1 MPADK
6 RKKSTMAGPSQTAR
20 NLESGASLVFGLIFL
35 ILTLGLGLLLLAG
48 GCSRDDEK
56 VVVDFSKTVP
66 VERPG
71 DRSSLDPPLRVAV
84 AAMVSPR
91 ETFNLYRQLLEYIGR
106 KSGRRLEFVQ
116 RKTYGEIDELLGKD
130 QIDLAFICSGPYV
143 CGKEKYG
150 FTLLAVPEIHGSH
163 FYHAYLIVNKN
174 SPFKGLE
181 DLKGHTF
188 AFTDPDSNTGRLVPT
203 YWLAAIKQRPD
214 TFFSRIIYTY
224 SHDNSI
230 MAVARG
236 LVDGAAVDGLI
247 WEYYQAKTPAFTSKT
262 RIIKKSQ
269 PFGIPPLV
277 ASKQL
282 SPETKARIQQLLF
295 SMHEDPEGKKILA
308 ELMIDRFIPP
318 REEWYDTLRQM
329 ARRLD
334 RLGDKPHAP

>member
-1 MPADK
+1 
-6 RKKSTMAGPSQTAR
+6 MAEPIQAAR
-20 NLESGASLVFGLIFL
+20 NPRRGNRLAIGLIFL
-35 ILTLGLGLLLLAG
+35 ILALGIGLLLLAG

-66 VERPG
+66 VARPG
-71 DRSSLDPPLRVAV
+71 DKSAHDPPLRVAV

-91 ETFNLYRQLLEYIGR
+91 ETFNLYRQLLEYLGH
-106 KSGRRLEFVQ
+106 KSGRRLELVQ
-116 RKTYGEIDELLGKD
+116 RKTYAEIDELLGKS

-150 FTLLAVPEIHGSH
+150 FSLLAVPEIHGSH
-163 FYHAYLIVNKN
+163 FYHSYLIVNKD
-174 SPFKGLE
+174 SPFKSLQ

-203 YWLAAIKQRPD
+203 YWLAAIKQQPD

-247 WEYYQAKTPAFTSKT
+247 WEYYQAKTPDFTSKT

-282 SPETKARIQQLLF
+282 SSETKTKIQRLLF
-295 SMHEDPEGKKILA
+295 SMHQDPEGKKILA

-318 REEWYDTLRQM
+318 QEEWYDSLREM
-329 ARRLD
+329 AQRLD
-334 RLGDKPHAP
+334 RRGEKPHAP

>member
-1 MPADK
+1 
-6 RKKSTMAGPSQTAR
+6 MAVPIQTAR
-20 NLESGASLVFGLIFL
+20 NPGGGDQLALRLISL
-35 ILTLGLGLLLLAG
+35 ILTLGLGLLLLVG

-66 VERPG
+66 VARPG
-71 DRSSLDPPLRVAV
+71 DGSAPDPPLRVAV

-116 RKTYGEIDELLGKD
+116 RKTYGEIDELFGKG

-150 FTLLAVPEIHGSH
+150 FALLAVPEIHGSH
-163 FYHAYLIVNKN
+163 FYHAYLIVNKD
-174 SPFKGLE
+174 SPFKSLGDLE
-181 DLKGHTF
+181 GHTF
-188 AFTDPDSNTGRLVPT
+188 AFTDPDSNTGKLVPT
-203 YWLAAIKQRPD
+203 YWLAEIKQRPD

-262 RIIKKSQ
+262 RIIKKSE

-282 SPETKARIQQLLF
+282 SKETKDRIQQLLF
-295 SMHEDPEGKKILA
+295 SMHQDPEGKKILA

-318 REEWYDTLRQM
+318 REEWYDSLRQM
-329 ARRLD
+329 SRNLGP
-334 RLGDKPHAP
+334 LGDKPHAP

>member
-1 MPADK
+1 MGIPLHSIGKLGGGKPLAF
-6 RKKSTMAGPSQTAR
+6 R
-20 NLESGASLVFGLIFL
+20 LIFL
-35 ILTLGLGLLLLAG
+35 LILALGIGLCLLSG
-48 GCSRDDEK
+48 GCNRDDEK

-66 VERPG
+66 AERPG
-71 DRSSLDPPLRVAV
+71 DKSGHDPPLRVAV

-91 ETFNLYRQLLEYIGR
+91 ETFNLYRQLLEYIGH
-106 KSGRRLEFVQ
+106 KSGKKIELVQ
-116 RKTYGEIDELLGKD
+116 RKTYAEIDELLGKG

-150 FTLLAVPEIHGSH
+150 FSLVAVPEIHDSH
-163 FYHAYLIVNKN
+163 FYRAYLIVNKD
-174 SPFKGLE
+174 SPFKSLE

-203 YWLAAIKQRPD
+203 YWLEEIKQHPD
-214 TFFSRIIYTY
+214 TFFSKIIYTY

-247 WEYYQAKTPAFTSKT
+247 WDYYQAKTPALTSKT

-269 PFGIPPLV
+269 LFGIPPLV

-282 SPETKARIQQLLF
+282 SRETKTQIQQLLF
-295 SMHEDPEGKKILA
+295 SMHQDPEGRKILA

-318 REEWYDTLRQM
+318 REEWYDSLRGMTQ
-329 ARRLD
+329 RLE
-334 RLGDKPHAP
+334 R

>member
-1 MPADK
+1 MPGPS
-6 RKKSTMAGPSQTAR
+6 KSTRKPG
-20 NLESGASLVFGLIFL
+20 GANPLAFGLILL
-35 ILTLGLGLLLLAG
+35 ILALGTGLLLLLN

-71 DRSSLDPPLRVAV
+71 DRSAHDPPLRVAV

-91 ETFNLYRQLLEYIGR
+91 ETFNLYRQLLEYLGR
-106 KSGRRLEFVQ
+106 KSGRRLELVQ
-116 RKTYGEIDELLGKD
+116 RKTYAEIDELLGKS

-150 FTLLAVPEIHGSH
+150 FALLAVPEIHGTH
-163 FYHAYLIVNKN
+163 FYRAYLIVNKD
-174 SPFKGLE
+174 SPFKSLE

-203 YWLAAIKQRPD
+203 YWLAEIKQRPD

-262 RIIKKSQ
+262 RIIKKSE

-282 SPETKARIQQLLF
+282 SKETKAQIQQLLF
-295 SMHEDPEGKKILA
+295 SMHQDPEGRKILA

-329 ARRLD
+329 TQQLD
-334 RLGDKPHAP
+334 RRGDKPHAP